1 MKFVVFGTGGVGG
14 YFGGRLAQAGEDV
27 TFIARGAHLA
37 AILQHGLKVESGL
50 GDFVIQPAKATD
62 NAAALGP
69 VDVVLVGVKAWQVTE
84 TAQAIK
90 PLIGPETLVIPLQNG
105 VTAADELAA
114 VLGAEHV
121 LGGLCR
127 ISALVAAP
135 GVIRHAGV
143 PPYIAFGSLNG
154 QAGPRVESI
163 RAAFAKCQG
172 LTVEIPADINVALW
186 NKFLFIAA
194 ASGIGA
200 ITRQPMGVY
209 RSNPESRALLVA
221 ALEETFALAR
231 ARGVNLPADAVQ
243 KTLAF
248 IDGSAPEIMASMQ
261 RDIMEG
267 RPSELDA
274 QNGTIVRLGRAAG
287 VPTPT
292 HAFIYA
298 ALLPGELKARGA

>member
-1 MKFVVFGTGGVGG
+1 MKFAVYGTGGVGG

-37 AILQHGLKVESGL
+37 AMRQNGLKVESLL
-50 GDFVIQPAKATD
+50 GHFSIDPVQATD
-62 NAAALGP
+62 NPAEVGP
-69 VDVVLVGVKAWQVTE
+69 VDVVLLGVKTWQVTDA
-84 TAQAIK
+84 AQAMR
-90 PLIGPETLVIPLQNG
+90 PMIGPETLVIPLQNG
-105 VTAADELAA
+105 VTAADEVAA

-121 LGGLCR
+121 IGGLCR
-127 ISALVAAP
+127 ISALVPAP
-135 GVIRHAGV
+135 GLVRHVGV
-143 PPYIAFGSLNG
+143 PPYVAFGPLNG
-154 QAGPRVESI
+154 ETRPRVAEI
-163 RAAFAKCQG
+163 HAAFARCQG
-172 LTVEIPADINVALW
+172 LTVEIPVDIKVALW

-194 ASGIGA
+194 ASGVGA
-200 ITRQPMGVY
+200 VTRQPMGVY
-209 RSNPESRALLVA
+209 RAVPESRALLQA
-221 ALEETFALAR
+221 ALEETSAVAR
-231 ARGVNLPADAVQ
+231 ARGVNLPAEAVQ

-248 IDGSAPEIMASMQ
+248 IDSSAPEIMASMQ

-274 QNGTIVRLGRAAG
+274 QNGAVVRLGREMG